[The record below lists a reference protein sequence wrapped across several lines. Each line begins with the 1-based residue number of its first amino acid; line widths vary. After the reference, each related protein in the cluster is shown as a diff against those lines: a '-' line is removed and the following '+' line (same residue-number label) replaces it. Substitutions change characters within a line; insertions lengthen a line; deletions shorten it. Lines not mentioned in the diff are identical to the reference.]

1 MDSIILTIAIF
12 TMCAICIILLTMG
25 YIWRFSRRFTN
36 WAYGSTNDLLVGSAT
51 LAWAAFYFM
60 GGICDFDGGTFFLV
74 SCSHASL

>member
-1 MDSIILTIAIF
+1 MSTLILEIVIF

-60 GGICDFDGGTFFLV
+60 GVFAILWWCAFLWGQV
-74 SCSHASL
+74 IKP